1 MVFYNNI
8 YVYIIRCLYLFNE
21 MGIFRTKIILKI
33 YLSNFETLNNFVI
46 LYLFFIVTWSQRK
59 FPVVIF
65 YLYFYIIY
73 IHILYFLIIKK
84 NKNKLKIMRTRE
96 IK

>member
-46 LYLFFIVTWSQRK
+46 LYLFFIVTWS
-59 FPVVIF
+59 
-65 YLYFYIIY
+65 
-73 IHILYFLIIKK
+73 
-84 NKNKLKIMRTRE
+84 
-96 IK
+96 